1 MLMLLMSWLAI
12 ILPLL
17 LIFHWRRQLSPRWK
31 NPQVK
36 GPSRAGWF
44 VTGWDTS
51 PYIYAMDSDTCSHCS
66 LGCQNLFW
74 LGMKASDYAGL
85 LNINTTHA
93 KRSWGDRSYAI
104 DTDARHHFS
113 DFVIVSK
120 EDVTKKNRYIQSPDT
135 QIGEEKYIR
144 LSFFLTIWRNLN
156 NSEWALLWHRWLLDS
171 TFNSNFILSELIFI
185 AWHIGALVLGGS
197 LEYSFGYKQTRQIC
211 THTSNKE
218 ICTHSS

>member
-1 MLMLLMSWLAI
+1 MQGGSLLAEI
-12 ILPLL
+12 QA
-17 LIFHWRRQLSPRWK
+17 LIFMQQIQTHVHIVSL
-31 NPQVK
+31 
-36 GPSRAGWF
+36 G
-44 VTGWDTS
+44 
-51 PYIYAMDSDTCSHCS
+51 S

-144 LSFFLTIWRNLN
+144 LSFCWKF
-156 NSEWALLWHRWLLDS
+156 D
-171 TFNSNFILSELIFI
+171 
-185 AWHIGALVLGGS
+185 
-197 LEYSFGYKQTRQIC
+197 
-211 THTSNKE
+211 E
-218 ICTHSS
+218 I

>member
-1 MLMLLMSWLAI
+1 MLMLLMSWLDI

-17 LIFHWRRQLSPRWK
+17 LIFHWRRQLSPRWI

-36 GPSRAGWF
+36 GPGRAGWF

-113 DFVIVSK
+113 DFVIFSK
-120 EDVTKKNRYIQSPDT
+120 EDVTKKNRYRYSISWHSDWRGK
-135 QIGEEKYIR
+135 IYHVE
-144 LSFFLTIWRNLN
+144 LFFWQF
-156 NSEWALLWHRWLLDS
+156 D
-171 TFNSNFILSELIFI
+171 
-185 AWHIGALVLGGS
+185 
-197 LEYSFGYKQTRQIC
+197 
-211 THTSNKE
+211 E
-218 ICTHSS
+218 I